1 MLRMARKHRFVFDE
15 QRLSQHKLK
24 KVQVQ
29 FFSLFWNFE
38 KKIFVLLS
46 LSLFLSQIFAVFVI
60 QFWFCFRFGR
70 LSTWDRNEQCRTL
83 SQAFC
88 DWFVISA
95 GHTAMTGGCN
105 GRYTVSSMKIRHL
118 LNLSGVKLLDWM
130 PQLNKQS
137 QPWIKKKSSTSSLQL
152 TSYFTISIGVA
163 FCQFRK

>member
-1 MLRMARKHRFVFDE
+1 MALYSMNSDYHNTNWRKFKFNSFLFFE
-15 QRLSQHKLK
+15 ILK
-24 KVQVQ
+24 KK
-29 FFSLFWNFE
+29 FCFA
-38 KKIFVLLS
+38 LS

-152 TSYFTISIGVA
+152 ISYFTISIGVA